1 MPEWLTWRR
10 VAALALTLAVL
21 SGTHMLAYW
30 LGARQQFN
38 RTSAFVQSLSAGYEK
53 DALRHRVDAL
63 RIMARSTQQHPADEV
78 LAFCKTTEV
87 IADAV
92 DRETVAPARQAGND
106 PEADRWQRQV
116 EEARQLCA
124 RLKREKR

>member
-1 MPEWLTWRR
+1 MPEWLMWRR
-10 VAALALTLAVL
+10 VAAVALALGVLA
-21 SGTHMLAYW
+21 GTHVLAYW

-38 RTSAFVQSLSAGYEK
+38 RTSSFVQSLSAGYEK
-53 DALRHRVDAL
+53 DALRHRVQAL
-63 RIMARSTQQHPADEV
+63 RIMAKHMQQTPTDEV
-78 LAFCKTTEV
+78 LAFCRTTET

-92 DRETVAPARQAGND
+92 ERETVAPARQAGND